1 MKIALQFLKTGLK
14 ETKMNKS
21 LDKNYRDGYGAF
33 SKTEMRKGKHHIV
46 ANPLKKNTT
55 PYREWQRGWNA
66 AYFDNLKKYA

>member
-1 MKIALQFLKTGLK
+1 MKNLW
-14 ETKMNKS
+14 TKRNILDYIRYPEES